1 MLTADIPTAP
11 PRAPARRTLALLAAG
26 LLAVAI
32 LAILAWTASRP
43 AAPPAPPAQVARP
56 ALDRMMRHVSVLAAQ
71 PRPIATAANARAR
84 DYIVEQLRAIGVEP
98 QVQSTTVQKSTV
110 RFWGGTDVAL
120 GVVHNI
126 VVRLPGSAP
135 DRMRRPALLLAAHY
149 DSGNAT
155 LGAAR
160 GAAQVAAMIETA
172 RALHLGPA
180 HPNAHLNDIVLLFLD
195 GEEVGALGAK
205 GFAEQHPLAREVGL
219 SLKFDATG
227 SAGPLSLY
235 AATNAGSG
243 ALGGW
248 AQAVP
253 GVGGSSLMARF
264 YRLLPDTPRMGP
276 LATID
281 APALLFVNTGL
292 PFDRGRTLDAV
303 ERLDPALLGHLGDSM
318 LRLARHFGAQTLARG
333 SYGPHAWFSLPLLG
347 SVQHS
352 AILCWGLAALSCL
365 MLARAY
371 RRATLDTDTTV
382 APLVQGFFGVALI
395 LLAARMLLWERRHE
409 LGALAQSQEAGPA
422 VVFLVSG
429 ACLFVGA
436 LYLLRRLVG
445 ALSVFLGAMAWLAL
459 ALLLILS
466 WAPEAAWLLAW
477 PLAAALAAFTA
488 LEAPRPFLLRVLIL
502 AAGLL
507 PAPLLILPALR
518 TTWTEL
524 GPQGLY
530 VLAVLIAAAL
540 LCFASLFLLLP
551 LGRVVGVGVAAAFA
565 ACVALPGQASGP
577 ALQGPIQEQPLVAPN
592 RLVYFKDMN
601 SWRAYWL
608 LPPEPL
614 DAWSK
619 QLFPKLDKPSIYV
632 DVFGWHS
639 PRQWFAIAPREDRIA
654 FPETYMLR
662 NPRLAPPSSNPP
674 LRRVEFT
681 LRSKNRAPHIQMWV
695 AGTKPRRSTLNGRV
709 LTSGESAWSL
719 SLYGMEDQLLRFTI
733 DAPNDDPLAVM
744 IEERMPGLPEHL
756 LPPGA
761 PPRMP
766 GTGMTVSADVLRFY

>member
-1 MLTADIPTAP
+1 MLTAGSPM
-11 PRAPARRTLALLAAG
+11 APARAFAGTRLAALAAG
-26 LLAVAI
+26 LLGAAV
-32 LAILAWTASRP
+32 LAVLAWAASHP
-43 AAPPAPPAQVARP
+43 AAPPAPPAQAAGP
-56 ALDRMMRHVSVLAAQ
+56 ALERMMRHVSVLAAQ

-84 DYIVEQLRAIGVEP
+84 AYIVEQLRAIGLQP
-98 QVQSTTVQKSTV
+98 QVATATVQKTSI
-110 RFWGGTDVAL
+110 RFWGGTDVTL

-135 DRMRRPALLLAAHY
+135 DRMRRPVLLLAAHY

-180 HPNAHLNDIVLLFLD
+180 HPNAHLNDIVMLFLD

-205 GFAEQHPLAREVGL
+205 GFAEQHPVAGEVGL
-219 SLKFDATG
+219 TLKFDATG
-227 SAGPLSLY
+227 SAGPLRLY
-235 AATNAGSG
+235 GASNAGSG
-243 ALGGW
+243 ALGGV
-248 AQAVP
+248 AQAAP
-253 GVGGSSLMARF
+253 GMGGSSLMARF
-264 YRLLPDTPRMGP
+264 YSLLPDTPRIGP
-276 LATID
+276 LAAID
-281 APALLFVNTGL
+281 APALLFANTGR
-292 PFDRGRTLDAV
+292 PFGGQRTLDSV
-303 ERLDPALLGHLGDSM
+303 ERLDPALLAHLGDTM
-318 LRLARHFGAQTLARG
+318 LRLSRHFGAQTLARG
-333 SYGPHAWFSLPLLG
+333 SYGPHAWFTLPPFG

-352 AILCWGLAALSCL
+352 AVLCWGLAALAVL
-365 MLARAY
+365 MLARGY
-371 RRATLDTDTTV
+371 RRAALDSAATV
-382 APLVQGFFGVALI
+382 APLVQGFFGVALL
-395 LLAARMLLWERRHE
+395 LLAARMLLWERRYE
-409 LGALAQSQEAGPA
+409 LAALAQGQQTGPA

-436 LYLLRRLVG
+436 LYLLRRLIG
-445 ALSVFLGAMAWLAL
+445 AVPVFLGSMAWLAL
-459 ALLLILS
+459 ALLLLLL
-466 WAPEAAWLLAW
+466 WAPETAWLLAW

-488 LEAPRPFLLRVLIL
+488 LEAPRPLPLRAAIL

-507 PAPLLILPALR
+507 PAPLVILPVLR
-518 TTWTEL
+518 EVWVEV

-540 LCFASLFLLLP
+540 LCFASLLLLLP
-551 LGRVVGVGVAAAFA
+551 LGRVVCAGAAAAFA
-565 ACVALPGQASGP
+565 ACLALPGQASGP
-577 ALQGPIQEQPLVAPN
+577 APAERPGIEPN

-619 QLFPKLDKPSIYV
+619 QLFPNLDKPLIHV
-632 DVFGWHS
+632 DVFGWRS
-639 PRQWFAIAPREDRIA
+639 PRQWLAVAPREDRIA
-654 FPETYMLR
+654 FPDATMLR
-662 NPRLAPPSSNPP
+662 NPRLAPPSPNPP

-681 LRSKNRAPHIQMWV
+681 LRSKNRAPHVEMWV

-709 LTSGESAWSL
+709 LTSSESPWSL
-719 SLYGMEDQLLRFTI
+719 SLYGMEDQLLRFTL

-744 IEERMPGLPEHL
+744 IEERIPGLPEHL

-766 GTGMTVSADVLRFY
+766 GTGMTVSRDVLRFY